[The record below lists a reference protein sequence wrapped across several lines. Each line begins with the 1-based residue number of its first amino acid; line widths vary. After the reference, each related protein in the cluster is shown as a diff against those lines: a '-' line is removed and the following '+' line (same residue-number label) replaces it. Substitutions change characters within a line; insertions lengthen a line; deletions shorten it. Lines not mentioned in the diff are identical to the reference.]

1 VKGNHHVL
9 ILAARDLER
18 TSHFL
23 EEVGLYPTIALVTV
37 GVFVLAYVIRGA
49 ENYVRHLH
57 GKSYLAFASP
67 RFILT
72 VIGCALVANGFI
84 VWSVFVDRLPAHAAP
99 VTTSAGLLCLIASL
113 AWSIALHVRRI
124 RRIPGTSAKK

>member
-1 VKGNHHVL
+1 ML
-9 ILAARDLER
+9 MLAARDLEK

-23 EEVGLYPTIALVTV
+23 EEVGLYPTIAMVTV

-57 GKSYLAFASP
+57 GKSYLAFANP

-72 VIGCALVANGFI
+72 VIGCALVADGFV
-84 VWSVFVDRLPAHAAP
+84 VWSVFVDRLPAHVAP
-99 VTTSAGLLCLIASL
+99 VTTSSGLLCLIASL
-113 AWSIALHVRRI
+113 AWSISVHVRRI
-124 RRIPGTSAKK
+124 RRSPGESTKK